1 MYASLGQKVVSKTYY
16 LHTDFPMYSLKK
28 LVVLAVAVV
37 MVNPAGK
44 LRVTYIGHPSTTAEP
59 SSPCKSL
66 PSRFPNNVIFIPY
79 GITTNS
85 LTLVLPLLP
94 GDHLVSQHYNRQR
107 ESDPDS
113 RP

>member
-37 MVNPAGK
+37 VVNPAGK
-44 LRVTYIGHPSTTAEP
+44 LRVTYSGHPSTTAEP

-85 LTLVLPLLP
+85 LTCPP
-94 GDHLVSQHYNRQR
+94 STTEGSFSQSALQQTAGVG
-107 ESDPDS
+107 S
-113 RP
+113 